1 MWQQNALWP
10 PLLAMIEMGQS
21 LNGLKCVKWPE
32 DSCINQLQLPQF
44 RICHFNSWLINA
56 TRFLARTR
64 STQPKATPLRWVG
77 TCFTCTCLGQV
88 SLGEI
93 ERELCGELSRRS
105 PERWVWPA
113 PTWPIPP
120 TAFRPTFYTIFS
132 CLSSPEASG
141 TRAALPRNEI
151 WKESISHSNRTH
163 PMRYD
168 TIDRE
173 CT

>member
-32 DSCINQLQLPQF
+32 DNCINQLQLPQF

-64 STQPKATPLRWVG
+64 STQSKATPLRWVG
-77 TCFTCTCLGQV
+77 TCFTCTCLGQEREGDRERTLWWVTPAITWEV
-88 SLGEI
+88 SLTCTN
-93 ERELCGELSRRS
+93 L
-105 PERWVWPA
+105 A
-113 PTWPIPP
+113 NT
-120 TAFRPTFYTIFS
+120 TAAFRPTFYAIFS

-151 WKESISHSNRTH
+151 WK
-163 PMRYD
+163 
-168 TIDRE
+168 
-173 CT
+173 